1 MGPAAT
7 RRYWLMKSESS
18 VFSIEDL
25 RKCRTTCW
33 DGVRNFEARNSLRD
47 MIRVGDGV
55 LFYHSS
61 AGSAGMAGIA
71 GMAEVVRGGYPDST
85 AWDPHDHHYDPK
97 STPERPIWYMVDV
110 RFVKA
115 GREIITPKRL
125 RAIPALRQM
134 ILFRKSRLSVQPV
147 TPKEWKV
154 ITRLPEWAEQAE
166 RT

>member
-1 MGPAAT
+1 MTTRAAT

-25 RKCRTTCW
+25 RRCRTTCW

-55 LFYHSS
+55 LVYHSNTEPV
-61 AGSAGMAGIA
+61 GIA

-85 AWDPHDHHYDPK
+85 ALDPRDHHYDPK

-115 GREIITPKRL
+115 CREIIAPKRL

-147 TPKEWKV
+147 TTKEWAV
-154 ITRLPEWAEQAE
+154 ITRLSEWAERAT
-166 RT
+166 RR